1 MAFFRCLFEKASD
14 KTNNAVGLQSQKKNL
29 LKNEKT
35 YFKVRS
41 GTP

>member
-14 KTNNAVGLQSQKKNL
+14 KTNNAVGLQSKKNL